1 MNQDPTKVPQA
12 LDVIDPMENVVA
24 QTEMITP
31 QLQVDQAT
39 KNLAAN
45 FSPAAIDQ
53 GEKKYGTSKQRD
65 FAAVPQNNQVTA

>member
-12 LDVIDPMENVVA
+12 LDVIDPMENVAA

-45 FSPAAIDQ
+45 FSPAAIAQ
-53 GEKKYGTSKQRD
+53 G
-65 FAAVPQNNQVTA
+65 

>member
-45 FSPAAIDQ
+45 FSPAAIAQ